1 MNYNQ
6 NPLNYAKAITDENN
20 TLYLSNLKICCIE
33 VDNQILSPNY
43 SFENSMTL
51 KDIKMEV
58 LFIFYQM

>member
-20 TLYLSNLKICCIE
+20 ISYLSNLKICCIE
-33 VDNQILSPNY
+33 VDNQILPPNY